1 MIGRISRAVMI
12 YIYKLLFEPKC
23 YVIVNDFGIVVIS
36 ILSNF
41 YMSIFGYVQSIKIK
55 TYLLKIFSNVEFFTK
70 YDNISIYNLMFRH
83 FVIWSLCPINGH
95 SRIVMSRIT
104 WMILTVYWACCCCPC
119 SCGNRIKY
127 HATNSINASL
137 GRARLGSWAKRIGS
151 TRDAYPV

>member
-1 MIGRISRAVMI
+1 MIMLLSNKTFTIRSSLICMILNPSLNRICSCCFINKHMIGRISRAVMI

-23 YVIVNDFGIVVIS
+23 YVIVNDFGIVAIS

-104 WMILTVYWACCCCPC
+104 
-119 SCGNRIKY
+119 
-127 HATNSINASL
+127 
-137 GRARLGSWAKRIGS
+137 
-151 TRDAYPV
+151 

>member
-1 MIGRISRAVMI
+1 MIIVLLNKTFMIRSSLIFIILNPSLNRICSCYFINKHMIGRIGRVVMI
-12 YIYKLLFEPKC
+12 YMYKLLHEHKC

-104 WMILTVYWACCCCPC
+104 
-119 SCGNRIKY
+119 
-127 HATNSINASL
+127 
-137 GRARLGSWAKRIGS
+137 
-151 TRDAYPV
+151 